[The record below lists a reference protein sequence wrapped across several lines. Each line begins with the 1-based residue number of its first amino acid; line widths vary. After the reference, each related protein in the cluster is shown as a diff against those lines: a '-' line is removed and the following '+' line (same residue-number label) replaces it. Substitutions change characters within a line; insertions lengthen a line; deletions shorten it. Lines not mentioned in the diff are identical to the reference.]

1 MAAMDY
7 IAKKNKKWGL
17 IKMSQESLTW
27 IFFSA
32 VFFFISSRVKSFFF
46 REEEKNDPEHFYS
59 LSKYTLTQAA
69 ASILLV

>member
-1 MAAMDY
+1 MDY

-17 IKMSQESLTW
+17 IKMSQETGESYLD
-27 IFFSA
+27 FFSA
-32 VFFFISSRVKSFFF
+32 VFFFISSRVKSFFFF

>member
-1 MAAMDY
+1 MGFD
-7 IAKKNKKWGL
+7 KNEPG
-17 IKMSQESLTW
+17 ESYLD
-27 IFFSA
+27 FFLQCFSLYPLE
-32 VFFFISSRVKSFFF
+32 SNLFF

>member
-1 MAAMDY
+1 MAATDY

-27 IFFSA
+27 IFFCS
-32 VFFFISSRVKSFFF
+32 VFLYILSSQIFFF

>member
-1 MAAMDY
+1 MGFDKNEPGESYLDFFCSVFLY
-7 IAKKNKKWGL
+7 IL
-17 IKMSQESLTW
+17 SSQ
-27 IFFSA
+27 I
-32 VFFFISSRVKSFFF
+32 FFF

>member
-27 IFFSA
+27 IFFCS
-32 VFFFISSRVKSFFF
+32 VFLYILSSQIFFF

-69 ASILLV
+69 AASILLV

>member
-27 IFFSA
+27 IFFLQCFSLYPLE
-32 VFFFISSRVKSFFF
+32 SNLFF

>member
-1 MAAMDY
+1 MGFD
-7 IAKKNKKWGL
+7 KNEPG
-17 IKMSQESLTW
+17 ESYLD
-27 IFFSA
+27 FFSA
-32 VFFFISSRVKSFFF
+32 VFFFISSRVNFFF

>member
-1 MAAMDY
+1 MGFD
-7 IAKKNKKWGL
+7 KNEPG
-17 IKMSQESLTW
+17 ESYLD
-27 IFFSA
+27 
-32 VFFFISSRVKSFFF
+32 FFFCSVFLYILSSQIFFF